1 MGSHTC
7 GCLSN
12 KKVDVLAKK
21 LVRDRVEVPVRERR
35 GRSKRIHLHC
45 RPPAREILKPIL
57 VVSSSERGL
66 HKYKRVRITG
76 GHSGIILDETVNKLH
91 NKMIKALSSI
101 FIQMRSGKIRLN
113 NYLHK
118 MKRADEPGCPY
129 GRHNQTI
136 THIVGDCPYFRRQ
149 TKISWISNNPRSHS
163 QTR

>member
-1 MGSHTC
+1 
-7 GCLSN
+7 
-12 KKVDVLAKK
+12 VLAKK

-101 FIQMRSGKIRLN
+101 FIQMRSGKIRQTWPWVQV
-113 NYLHK
+113 
-118 MKRADEPGCPY
+118 EPLGTIFFCPGY
-129 GRHNQTI
+129 HLGNF
-136 THIVGDCPYFRRQ
+136 C
-149 TKISWISNNPRSHS
+149 
-163 QTR
+163 